1 MKAYKNIKQY
11 LLRITLN
18 LLLLVL
24 FGAYVV
30 NASPHS
36 FHERLKN
43 YMNFLERLEN
53 YLYDARVRLDVGE
66 GHDPRIVI
74 VDIDEKSLQVEGHWP
89 WRRDKLAFLLD
100 NLFDKY
106 HAKVAGFDVV
116 FAEPDESSGLNV
128 LRSLAAHE
136 LKDSTDYREQLGRI
150 EKQLDY
156 DALFAGSIARHPVIL
171 GVYFNPAAD
180 KAGNVKTGALPRP
193 VFSKNDLPEVNT
205 RIPVAVGYGAN
216 LEMFQ
221 SYALDAGHF
230 NHHPDVDGI
239 VRRVPLFYE
248 FDGRFYKSL
257 SLAVAQQVLGVD
269 ALKPVSS
276 INSVSNYMELE
287 EVQLGGHTIPVDG
300 EGKVLVPYRGKK
312 GSYPYVSATDV
323 LHEQA
328 GNALPPHAIVL
339 VGTSA
344 PGLSDNRSVPVDG
357 NFPGVEVHA
366 NLIAGILDQRIK
378 AQPAYMQGAEFIVVL
393 ALGLLAAV
401 LLPVLSPVWE
411 ITVMMV
417 LLSSTVGF
425 NIYLWKTANLV
436 LPLATTLVM
445 LGAMFLLNMSYG
457 FFIEGRR
464 KKQITNLFGQ
474 YVPPE
479 LVMEMARDPKSY
491 TQAAENRQM
500 TVLFSDVRGFTTIS
514 EKLDPKE
521 LSSVMNEFLTPLTHI
536 IHHNHGTIDKYMG
549 DAIMAFWGAPVP
561 DTEHARH
568 ALEAGLAM
576 INKMHDLSKEFQER
590 GLPELKIGVG
600 INTGVMSVGNMGSE
614 FRMAYTVLGDA
625 VNLGSR
631 LEGITKQYGVDIIV
645 GEETRAAVPDFVF
658 RKLDQVRVKGKHEPV
673 SIFEPVGMKANVS
686 KDEQDELELY
696 ELGLK
701 YYLRQEWDA
710 AEAAFQGLQSQ
721 YAPRKLYQIY
731 LDRLDYFRDN
741 PPGET
746 WDGIF
751 TFTTK

>member
-1 MKAYKNIKQY
+1 MKVYKNIKQY
-11 LLRITLN
+11 LLRIALN
-18 LLLLVL
+18 LLLLAL
-24 FGAYVV
+24 FAAHVT
-30 NASPHS
+30 NTNHLS
-36 FHERLKN
+36 FLD
-43 YMNFLERLEN
+43 RLEN
-53 YLYDARVRLDVGE
+53 YLYDARVRLDVRE
-66 GHDPRIVI
+66 GQDPRIAI

-89 WRRDKLAFLLD
+89 WSRDKLALLLD

-106 HAKVAGFDVV
+106 HATLVGFDVV

-128 LRSLAAHE
+128 LRSLAEHE
-136 LKDSTDYREQLGRI
+136 LKDSADYRERLENLQ
-150 EKQLDY
+150 KQLDY
-156 DALFAGSIARHPVIL
+156 DALFAESIARHAVIL
-171 GVYFNPAAD
+171 GAYFNPPAAST
-180 KAGNVKTGALPRP
+180 GNQMTGALPRP
-193 VFSKNDLPEVNT
+193 VFTKDDLHGVNT
-205 RIPVAVGYGAN
+205 RIPVAGGYGAN

-221 SYALDAGHF
+221 TNALDGGHF
-230 NHHPDVDGI
+230 NHFPDVDGI
-239 VRRVPLFYE
+239 VRRVPLFFEY
-248 FDGRFYKSL
+248 DGRFYKSL
-257 SLAVAQQVLGVD
+257 SLAIAQHVLGVD
-269 ALKPVSS
+269 SINPVSS
-276 INSVSNYMELE
+276 INSAGNYMELE
-287 EVQLGGHTIPVDG
+287 EVKLGEHTIPVDG
-300 EGKVLVPYRGKK
+300 NGMVLVPYRGKSK
-312 GSYPYVSATDV
+312 GYPYVSATDV
-323 LHEQA
+323 LHGQ
-328 GNALPPHAIVL
+328 GTTALPPNAIVL

-344 PGLSDNRSVPVDG
+344 PGLSDMRPVPVQES
-357 NFPGVEVHA
+357 FPGVEIHA
-366 NLIAGILDQRIK
+366 NLIAGILDKQIK
-378 AQPAYMQGAEFIVVL
+378 AKPAYMQGAEFIVVL
-393 ALGLLAAV
+393 ALGLPIAFLLPILAPLWEIAVTVV
-401 LLPVLSPVWE
+401 LLPSVVA
-411 ITVMMV
+411 
-417 LLSSTVGF
+417 F
-425 NIYLWKTANLV
+425 NIYIWKTENLV

-445 LGAMFLLNMSYG
+445 LAAMFLLNMSYG

-464 KKQITNLFGQ
+464 KKQLTNLFGQ
-474 YVPPE
+474 YVPRE
-479 LVMEMARDPKSY
+479 LVIEMARDPQSY

-500 TVLFSDVRGFTTIS
+500 SVLFSDVRGFTTIS
-514 EKLDPKE
+514 EKLDPKD

-561 DTEHARH
+561 DTEHAKH

-576 INKMHDLSKEFQER
+576 INKMHDLSKDFQER

-645 GEETRAAVPDFVF
+645 GEETRAAVPDFLF
-658 RKLDQVRVKGKHEPV
+658 RKLDQVRVKGKYEPV
-673 SIFEPVGMKANVS
+673 SIFEPVGLKSNIS
-686 KDEQDELELY
+686 KDELDELELY

-731 LDRLDYFRDN
+731 LERLEYFRGN